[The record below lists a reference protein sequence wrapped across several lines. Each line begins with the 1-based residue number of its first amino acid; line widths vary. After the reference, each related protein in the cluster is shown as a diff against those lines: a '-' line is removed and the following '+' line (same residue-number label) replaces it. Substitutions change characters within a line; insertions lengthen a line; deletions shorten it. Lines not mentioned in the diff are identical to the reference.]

1 LETPQYIIN
10 DIDPLD
16 TSTSVKEVKN
26 VFNQLTYSHIPVKR
40 GDDFVGCVSETD
52 AHCFDASKVL
62 EDYTYA
68 IEPFHV
74 KYGANWLE
82 VIEAFADN
90 ATNIMPVLDEANRYL
105 GYFELAD
112 MMNFFNKTPFLN
124 EPGTILVVEKK
135 ARESSFSEITQIVE
149 SNNSKILGLFISA
162 MDMEK
167 IETTLKVSTENL
179 NALLQTFRRYGYQIV
194 SSHQEDK
201 AEEALKK
208 RSEYLDK
215 YLNI

>member
-1 LETPQYIIN
+1 METPQYIIN

-16 TSTSVKEVKN
+16 ISTSIKEVKN
-26 VFNQLTYSHIPVKR
+26 AFNQLTYSHIPVKR
-40 GDDFVGCVSETD
+40 GDDFIGCVSETD

-62 EDYTYA
+62 EDYAYA

-74 KYGANWLE
+74 KFDTNWLE

-90 ATNIMPVLDEANRYL
+90 ATNIMPVLDEVNHYL

-124 EPGTILVVEKK
+124 DSGTILVIEKK
-135 ARESSFSEITQIVE
+135 ARENSFSEITQIVE
-149 SNNSKILGLFISA
+149 TNNSKILGVFISA

-167 IETTLKVSTENL
+167 IETTLKVSTEYL

-194 SSHQEDK
+194 SAHQEDK